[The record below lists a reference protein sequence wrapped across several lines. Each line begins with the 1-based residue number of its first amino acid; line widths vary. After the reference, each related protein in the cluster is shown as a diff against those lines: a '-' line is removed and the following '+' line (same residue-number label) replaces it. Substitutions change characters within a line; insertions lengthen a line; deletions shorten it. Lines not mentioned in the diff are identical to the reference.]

1 MKKILIA
8 DTTVLTTYGT
18 FGFKEAVEAARKLSD
33 LNVDIIELPKIENKA
48 KDTLFIKTIS
58 SFIKNS
64 IISVNAGN
72 TPEEISTA
80 ANALN
85 GIKNARLR
93 IELPLSDVNMEY
105 SLHKKGKV
113 MESFAVSLFEEAQKT
128 NIDTEFCALDATR
141 ADKELLK
148 SVLSAAITHG
158 VKTVSVYDNEGIL
171 FPDSFADFVNDTF
184 KDLDVT
190 DVNVGVCVNNINGF
204 ALSCSFL
211 AAKGKANVIKVSA
224 IDNITPLKDVVKVL
238 KNCSF
243 ESKFESSLNYTKSG
257 RILSQIDWI
266 LNKESIK
273 VIEKAPENRNV
284 SLNAFSDFDTVMA
297 EVLQLGYDLSKE
309 DQKAVFEEFKRIAQ
323 KKDVTS
329 KELDAIVASAAMQVP
344 ATYKLEHYIIQ
355 TGNVLKASAQIVLK
369 KNGEKISAI
378 SMGDGPIDAAFCTLE
393 KAMGKKYELQDF
405 QIQAITRGQEAM
417 GSAVVKLK
425 NGGKIYSGN
434 GLSTDIISSS
444 IRAYIN
450 AVNKI
455 VYEEE

>member
-8 DTTVLTTYGT
+8 DTTVLKTYGT

-184 KDLDVT
+184 KDIDVT

-224 IDNITPLKDVVKVL
+224 IDNGIGSRRTGCRDTGHLREDAELVGNHIRRSPTIVGFDILVVIVVCQKV
-238 KNCSF
+238 K
-243 ESKFESSLNYTKSG
+243 
-257 RILSQIDWI
+257 
-266 LNKESIK
+266 
-273 VIEKAPENRNV
+273 
-284 SLNAFSDFDTVMA
+284 
-297 EVLQLGYDLSKE
+297 
-309 DQKAVFEEFKRIAQ
+309 
-323 KKDVTS
+323 
-329 KELDAIVASAAMQVP
+329 IVALALVHTPHSSP
-344 ATYKLEHYIIQ
+344 RYEGYII
-355 TGNVLKASAQIVLK
+355 
-369 KNGEKISAI
+369 
-378 SMGDGPIDAAFCTLE
+378 PPPF
-393 KAMGKKYELQDF
+393 
-405 QIQAITRGQEAM
+405 
-417 GSAVVKLK
+417 
-425 NGGKIYSGN
+425 GGG
-434 GLSTDIISSS
+434 
-444 IRAYIN
+444 
-450 AVNKI
+450 
-455 VYEEE
+455 